1 LVNKFKYWDGFLD
14 RISFRTVISMM
25 FTYGANKTNEFN
37 NNGIESSTNM
47 VVTVGKNEVVYEKNG
62 DDYFINAIN

>member
-1 LVNKFKYWDGFLD
+1 
-14 RISFRTVISMM
+14 MM